1 MRTTKTHP
9 LTGLPIVPL
18 GYRKPRLG
26 ETAMQ
31 PIWPIMGGDE
41 NAEAEAAAKKAA
53 DEAAKKE
60 ADDAAAAKQAADE
73 AAKKNLPYPEGKA
86 VADMTAEEQAAYWKF
101 HSQKHE
107 QAWKGKL
114 GEYTPEQVSEMAK
127 RIEEIEA
134 ANLSD
139 TEKAV
144 KEAYER
150 GKAEAS
156 ADSANVA
163 VRALID
169 ARKAS
174 LDETEDADI
183 IESLD
188 LLDYTKFITDGS
200 VDSARLTKV
209 LDRLAPVGGGASTS
223 RWPETGQGNRNTGT
237 GSAKDAGKAEA
248 ERRFGKAS

>member
-1 MRTTKTHP
+1 MTDAEKQ
-9 LTGLPIVPL
+9 
-18 GYRKPRLG
+18 
-26 ETAMQ
+26 AA
-31 PIWPIMGGDE
+31 
-41 NAEAEAAAKKAA
+41 AEALEAKKAA
-53 DEAAKKE
+53 DEAA
-60 ADDAAAAKQAADE
+60 AADAATKAAEE
-73 AAKKNLPYPEGKA
+73 AEQGKNKLPYPEGKA

-114 GEYTPEQVSEMAK
+114 GEYTPEQVAEMAK

-139 TEKAV
+139 NEKAV

-150 GKAEAS
+150 GKAEAA

-169 ARKAS
+169 ARKAN
-174 LDETEDADI
+174 LDEKEDADVI
-183 IESLD
+183 DSLD
-188 LLDYTKFITDGS
+188 LLDFTKFITDGS

-209 LDRLAPVGGGASTS
+209 LDRLAPVGGGTGKP
-223 RWPETGQGNRNTGT
+223 RWPNGGQGDRNTGT

-248 ERRFGKAS
+248 EKRFGKAS

>member
-1 MRTTKTHP
+1 MHTTKTHP
-9 LTGLPIVPL
+9 LTGLPILPVAF
-18 GYRKPRLG
+18 RKNG
-26 ETAMQ
+26 A
-31 PIWPIMGGDE
+31 PIWPILGGDDSVDPAGGS
-41 NAEAEAAAKKAA
+41 NPPADPPADPPAATEPKGN
-53 DEAAKKE
+53 E
-60 ADDAAAAKQAADE
+60 
-73 AAKKNLPYPEGKA
+73 LPYPTGKA
-86 VADMTAEEQAAYWKF
+86 VADMTADEQVAYWKF

-114 GEYTPEQVSEMAK
+114 GEYTPEQVAEMAK

-134 ANLSD
+134 ANLTE

-150 GKAEAS
+150 GKAEAA
-156 ADSANVA
+156 ADSANIA

-169 ARKAS
+169 ARKAN
-174 LDETEDADI
+174 LDEKEDADV

-209 LDRLAPVGGGASTS
+209 LDRLAPVGGGTS
-223 RWPETGQGNRNTGT
+223 APAWPATGQGNRNTGT

-248 ERRFGKAS
+248 ERRFGAPAQ